1 MRMVHRLA
9 VGPHG
14 RGYRRADDPASV
26 RVKLERLDAAASRSG
41 ANQTA

>member
-1 MRMVHRLA
+1 MVHRLA

-14 RGYRRADDPASV
+14 CGYDVPIDPASV
-26 RVKLERLDAAASRSG
+26 RVKLERLDAAAVVPV